1 MKATRPPFTPHK
13 PTALPARLAALGLLA
28 LALAACSSPA
38 AEPTQTIAPSAT
50 AEASS
55 TPTPEPTAT
64 LVPTA
69 TEFPYE
75 LPPLPSL
82 EGITVEKLPEC
93 DLSVLGQSD
102 LTYYASVVTE
112 DDKKYLVPH
121 PTQLDVENFKS
132 CDLYVVDTNSSPRDK
147 LAMNILA
154 LTKVILNGMY
164 SEGSDY
170 QGIVYQDIKWSS
182 PYARFDDV
190 GKMATGILGGVVGES
205 LAWVA
210 KSGMRGLIYVNNT
223 KLDDP
228 LNREAYF
235 FESSSIP
242 QELMEKCN
250 DCFYTV
256 YPYKVSDGLVAVFGT
271 YNDTHGRVYGIV
283 KEDNAGYV
291 FIPRHVPGFDYS
303 IVEIDFSPTSPPA
316 PLTGV
321 FSSE

>member
-1 MKATRPPFTPHK
+1 MKASPPFAAHK

-28 LALAACSSPA
+28 LALAACGSQA
-38 AEPTQTIAPSAT
+38 AAPTQTAAPSAT

-102 LTYYASVVTE
+102 LTYYASVMTE

-147 LAMNILA
+147 LAMNTQAVL
-154 LTKVILNGMY
+154 KVVLNEMY
-164 SEGSDY
+164 SEGSNY
-170 QGIVYQDIKWSS
+170 EGIIYQDIKQGSS
-182 PYARFDDV
+182 YEDFDGI
-190 GKMATGILGGVVGES
+190 GKIATGSLVGVVGES
-205 LAWVA
+205 LAWVV
-210 KSGMRGLIYVNNT
+210 KSGMRGLVYVNNT
-223 KLDDP
+223 RLEDP

-235 FESSSIP
+235 CDSSSVS
-242 QELMEKCN
+242 QEFIERCG
-250 DCFYTV
+250 DCV
-256 YPYKVSDGLVAVFGT
+256 YGILPYKISEGMVDVFGT
-271 YNDTHGRVYGIV
+271 YNDIYGTTFGV
-283 KEDNAGYV
+283 VGKNNGEYV
-291 FIPRHVPGFDYS
+291 FTPRHILGFDYS
-303 IVEIDFSPTSPPA
+303 IVEIDYSPTNPPA